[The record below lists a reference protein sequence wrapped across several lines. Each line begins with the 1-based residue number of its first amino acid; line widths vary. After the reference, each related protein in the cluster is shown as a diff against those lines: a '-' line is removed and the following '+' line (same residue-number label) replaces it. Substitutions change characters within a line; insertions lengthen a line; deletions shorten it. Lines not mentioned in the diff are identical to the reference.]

1 MGTALVESGFGR
13 ETPFSVERGLSS
25 KVFPYL
31 TITSMAAAAG
41 DKNDGKDDK
50 PNPVV
55 VEELAEAVVVHREPP
70 K

>member
-1 MGTALVESGFGR
+1 MKEAPPLPRS
-13 ETPFSVERGLSS
+13 SLSP

>member
-1 MGTALVESGFGR
+1 MGLGR
-13 ETPFSVERGLSS
+13 GELLSRS
-25 KVFPYL
+25 LPLPKVSPYPL
-31 TITSMAAAAG
+31 ITSMAAAAG